1 MLSYYYSLKRFVCT
15 YLDYKWFKWA
25 YQRMRY
31 GFSARQLWSLDHTVT
46 DFILP
51 RLKAFRHGDGNSH
64 TNGPSGCPMLP
75 GYNPVDMTDE
85 EGDAMYQEWLATH
98 DKMILAFEYHK
109 IDMDDVES
117 GIDVSQFFKR
127 DNKADV
133 NKGVKTLRLS
143 SPVHDAKWNAYNE
156 EENRRNKII
165 DEGLM
170 LFAKYYRNL
179 WD

>member
-1 MLSYYYSLKRFVCT
+1 
-15 YLDYKWFKWA
+15 
-25 YQRMRY
+25 
-31 GFSARQLWSLDHTVT
+31 
-46 DFILP
+46 
-51 RLKAFRHGDGNSH
+51 
-64 TNGPSGCPMLP
+64 MLP

-85 EGDAMYQEWLATH
+85 EGDAMYQEWLATL